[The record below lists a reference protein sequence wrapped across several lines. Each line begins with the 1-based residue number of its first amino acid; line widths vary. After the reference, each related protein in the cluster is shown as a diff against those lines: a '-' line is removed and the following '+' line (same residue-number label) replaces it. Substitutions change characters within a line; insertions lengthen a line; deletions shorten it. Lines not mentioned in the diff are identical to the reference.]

1 MSTGKTFYVDP
12 KNVNTT
18 SFILDKEESH
28 HIAQVLRLGIGS
40 IITLLDGI
48 GSAYRARINSVN
60 NGVVSGII
68 EKTLESYGEN
78 KVNIRIAPAI
88 IKRNRFENL
97 LEKVTELGCKE
108 IQPLLTERSIKRT
121 INIERSEKII
131 VSASKQCQ
139 RSNFPIIYRPIDI
152 SSWLNGL
159 EGQCFAGNQRAK
171 HHLSEL
177 KIAKDQVINVMI
189 GPEGDFS
196 DKELDIMK
204 NKGVM
209 FYSLGTRRLRTET
222 AAQSTLSILNELM
235 I

>member
-1 MSTGKTFYVDP
+1 M
-12 KNVNTT
+12 
-18 SFILDKEESH
+18 
-28 HIAQVLRLGIGS
+28 
-40 IITLLDGI
+40 
-48 GSAYRARINSVN
+48 
-60 NGVVSGII
+60 
-68 EKTLESYGEN
+68 
-78 KVNIRIAPAI
+78 
-88 IKRNRFENL
+88 
-97 LEKVTELGCKE
+97 
-108 IQPLLTERSIKRT
+108 
-121 INIERSEKII
+121 
-131 VSASKQCQ
+131 SASKQCQ
-139 RSNFPIIYRPIDI
+139 RSNFPIICSPIDI

-159 EGQCFAGNQRAK
+159 EGQCFAGIQRAK